1 MANTENRM
9 IGAPEVLQEIRRIL
23 IQEMQI
29 NVTPEEIPDDY
40 SLLDGGL
47 ALDSILIGELIA
59 RIEDRFALRFEERV
73 LRADLFHNLTLLA
86 HFVADE
92 LQAAPVNVRE
102 REAIG

>member
-1 MANTENRM
+1 M
-9 IGAPEVLQEIRRIL
+9 IGAPEVLQEIKRIL
-23 IQEMQI
+23 IEDMQVS
-29 NVTPEEIPDDY
+29 VTPEEIPDDY

-59 RIEDRFALRFEERV
+59 RVEDRFGLQFEERV
-73 LRADLFHNLTLLA
+73 LRTDLFHNLTLLA

-92 LQAAPVNVRE
+92 VQAAAVDARE